1 MRRSKLEIIA
11 EILNYCFSSPKSI
24 TEIAKACN
32 LNHDRAMNLIYFLY
46 ERDFLELNGTKSIT
60 TEKGKDILSK
70 IIYIYEKVFS

>member
-11 EILNYCFSSPKSI
+11 EILNFCSGSPKSV
-24 TEIAKACN
+24 TEIARACS
-32 LNHDRAMNLIYFLY
+32 LSHDRAMNLVHFLY
-46 ERDFLELNGTKSIT
+46 ERDLLELNGTKFFT